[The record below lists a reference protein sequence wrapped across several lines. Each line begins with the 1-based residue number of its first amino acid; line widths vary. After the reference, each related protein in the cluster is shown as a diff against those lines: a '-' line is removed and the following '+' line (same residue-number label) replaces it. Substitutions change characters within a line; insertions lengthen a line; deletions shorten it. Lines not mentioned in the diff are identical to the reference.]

1 MDNKI
6 LLQDI
11 ADFLSRRSG
20 ITKREAEQFVRSF
33 FDVIQQGLERDQY
46 VKIKGFGT
54 FKLVEV
60 GQRESVNIN
69 TGERFQINGHTKVSF
84 TPDTS
89 LKDLVNRPFS
99 HFQTVILN
107 DETAIEELEACT
119 VPEDFEQ
126 QAEDVTTAE
135 PLANTIEEI
144 AQIPAE
150 EIKASEV
157 PPTETP
163 QAVPTEQEVKEEAPC
178 LEAPSESEPAEA
190 KLTEEESSLP
200 VANDEALPTE
210 EPGTIA
216 EAVPE
221 PTSTSEEQVVVVP
234 IPLPTVE
241 EELATSEE
249 TTQEEPEEAAIQTE
263 EPSAEPQ
270 EDADSNILPP
280 IPKPEALASS
290 IPQES
295 EMEEEKSETDE
306 AEEEPADEDSDSI
319 IAIDTEQGMQ
329 YLVGPRAMRK
339 LKRWKTIS
347 IVLFVVLFSLASFTL
362 SLLPYYFTDTKVT
375 TRSEETQQIDDE
387 ENTYAADTTA
397 TDNQLASD
405 TTDVDLITP
414 ANVDSI
420 VNSKQ
425 AAAKK
430 APATEKTVAEAKP
443 TPQEVKQQPAKQSSL
458 PQISRGSYKIT
469 GTRSTHVVSRGE
481 TLMSIAEKEYG
492 SKSYAAYIAAYNGL
506 KDANYVHA
514 GTTLRIPELQPK

>member
-178 LEAPSESEPAEA
+178 LEVSSETEPAEA

-210 EPGTIA
+210 ESGTIA

-221 PTSTSEEQVVVVP
+221 PTSTSEE
-234 IPLPTVE
+234 
-241 EELATSEE
+241 
-249 TTQEEPEEAAIQTE
+249 
-263 EPSAEPQ
+263 
-270 EDADSNILPP
+270 
-280 IPKPEALASS
+280 
-290 IPQES
+290 
-295 EMEEEKSETDE
+295 
-306 AEEEPADEDSDSI
+306 
-319 IAIDTEQGMQ
+319 
-329 YLVGPRAMRK
+329 
-339 LKRWKTIS
+339 
-347 IVLFVVLFSLASFTL
+347 
-362 SLLPYYFTDTKVT
+362 
-375 TRSEETQQIDDE
+375 
-387 ENTYAADTTA
+387 
-397 TDNQLASD
+397 
-405 TTDVDLITP
+405 
-414 ANVDSI
+414 
-420 VNSKQ
+420 
-425 AAAKK
+425 
-430 APATEKTVAEAKP
+430 
-443 TPQEVKQQPAKQSSL
+443 
-458 PQISRGSYKIT
+458 
-469 GTRSTHVVSRGE
+469 
-481 TLMSIAEKEYG
+481 
-492 SKSYAAYIAAYNGL
+492 
-506 KDANYVHA
+506 
-514 GTTLRIPELQPK
+514 